1 MPLVFVAIAPFSPS
15 VLIVSL
21 SVFFFFLLL
30 SFLPFFLRG
39 LVELSFSASGGYDP
53 KMKSFGNGG
62 NGDSFTMYLI
72 IFAASLC
79 VILTFSCS
87 KFADRY
93 STFAQERKMAK
104 TRAKNPYADRPNK
117 IIKPLSTFLTVF
129 FCTCCGDGA
138 TEEDGLDTEQ
148 QNKKI
153 KAQMLT
159 PPPAPTDKEYDAGLK
174 ALDDYKKE
182 KEADKDL
189 NIVANIKNHIVDAE
203 HQVEDII
210 HGVQHVSHNVAKNI
224 QTKTNEAS
232 IRMEKATHI

>member
-1 MPLVFVAIAPFSPS
+1 VPLVFVAIAPLSPLCS
-15 VLIVSL
+15 DCVPVCFL
-21 SVFFFFLLL
+21 FFCL

-232 IRMEKATHI
+232 IRMEKATRI